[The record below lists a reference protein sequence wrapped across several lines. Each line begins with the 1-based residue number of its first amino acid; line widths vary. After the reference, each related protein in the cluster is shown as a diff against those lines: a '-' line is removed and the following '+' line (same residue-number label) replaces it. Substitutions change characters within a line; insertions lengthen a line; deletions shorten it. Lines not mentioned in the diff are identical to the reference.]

1 MNLTKSN
8 GSPHFGNIAKLSGVN
23 KHTIRSAGMRGIDV
37 TDIAALRAFR
47 DSKNQRSSDTNRKRC
62 AIVRENDPL
71 NQKIRE
77 LRLRN
82 YGYKTIGREL
92 GISKG
97 AVHSRCERMG
107 LNGRM
112 GSQKRFNPNG
122 MVMEE
127 YEQEK
132 RVMGKMD
139 WRNHP
144 SLTNEYA
151 RLYYH
156 KTKTPDKIAQNRDK
170 AAKRWVRLK
179 NDPEHKRKK
188 AIQIKAWKKRN
199 KDKVNANQKQWAKKN
214 PERVTAFRRKSR
226 KKRMLDPINRIIHNM
241 RKRVSKALK
250 TSSDS
255 TVDLIGC
262 SSNQLRAHIQAQ
274 FIGCMS
280 WDNYGTAWHIDHIV
294 PCSYFEPSRKEE
306 RMRCNHFSNLRPLW
320 AKTNI
325 KRSNNAGWQT
335 IPMGI

>member
-1 MNLTKSN
+1 MRKMEWNSHPIASREAMRLTY
-8 GSPHFGNIAKLSGVN
+8 H
-23 KHTIRSAGMRGIDV
+23 
-37 TDIAALRAFR
+37 
-47 DSKNQRSSDTNRKRC
+47 
-62 AIVRENDPL
+62 
-71 NQKIRE
+71 
-77 LRLRN
+77 RN
-82 YGYKTIGREL
+82 
-92 GISKG
+92 
-97 AVHSRCERMG
+97 
-107 LNGRM
+107 
-112 GSQKRFNPNG
+112 
-122 MVMEE
+122 
-127 YEQEK
+127 
-132 RVMGKMD
+132 
-139 WRNHP
+139 
-144 SLTNEYA
+144 
-151 RLYYH
+151 
-156 KTKTPDKIAQNRDK
+156 KTPELMAKSRERTAARDL
-170 AAKRWVRLK
+170 RLK

-188 AIQIKAWKKRN
+188 AIHLSAWKKKN
-199 KDKVNANQKQWAKKN
+199 KAKVIENQKQWVKKN
-214 PERVTAFRRKSR
+214 PHRLSAYR

-250 TSSDS
+250 TNSDL